1 MFNLTS
7 REKIRILLEDAQA
20 GTAAEVDSLA
30 ALLGAGVICGVFEG
44 ASSRAF
50 PF

>member
-20 GTAAEVDSLA
+20 NRGYRNKLA
-30 ALLGAGVICGVFEG
+30 RLEYMSNTWRWRNWQGL
-44 ASSRAF
+44 
-50 PF
+50 